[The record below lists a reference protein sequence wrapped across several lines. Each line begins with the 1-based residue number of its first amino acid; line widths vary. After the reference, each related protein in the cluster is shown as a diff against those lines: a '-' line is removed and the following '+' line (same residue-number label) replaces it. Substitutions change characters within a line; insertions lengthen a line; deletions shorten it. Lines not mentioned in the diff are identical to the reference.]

1 MATRAGFSQ
10 RFWGRKDR
18 SSRTC
23 RKQSGSEA
31 ATKWQTP
38 DLTACALQ
46 PPRRSKLTSSPVAA
60 LTTSGPVTN
69 MWLMPSTMKMKSV
82 RAGE

>member
-1 MATRAGFSQ
+1 MARA
-10 RFWGRKDR
+10 R
-18 SSRTC
+18 SMT
-23 RKQSGSEA
+23 
-31 ATKWQTP
+31 WQIFMAW
-38 DLTACALQ
+38 ACPLQ